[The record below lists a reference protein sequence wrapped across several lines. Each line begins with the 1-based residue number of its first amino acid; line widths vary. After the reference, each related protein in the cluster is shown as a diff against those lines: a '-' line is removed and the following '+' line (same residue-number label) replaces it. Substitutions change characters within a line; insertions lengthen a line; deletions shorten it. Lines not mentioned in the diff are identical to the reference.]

1 MARLLS
7 SIPLV
12 RHGFPPVCILP
23 VLRGTYYESMN
34 TVGVNLFK
42 VGDSVNTRPP
52 RHRVPLTP
60 RQAWEGDY
68 QPLINCIVESIKV
81 SLTDVDR
88 IMA

>member
-12 RHGFPPVCILP
+12 RHGFPPVCITPL
-23 VLRGTYYESMN
+23 LRGTYYESMN

-42 VGDSVNTRPP
+42 VGDSVDT
-52 RHRVPLTP
+52 HHVPLTP
-60 RQAWEGDY
+60 KQAWEGDY